1 MCLDS
6 KGNPVVF
13 HLSTLLSIESED
25 GGNHQRI
32 RGIDTKNAVVHKIVY
47 FIIIV
52 YICTRKDVYDME
64 KAFVYGMSVEGDN
77 FTDRVNDSI
86 PQGSETV

>member
-1 MCLDS
+1 M
-6 KGNPVVF
+6 
-13 HLSTLLSIESED
+13 
-25 GGNHQRI
+25 
-32 RGIDTKNAVVHKIVY
+32 VHKIVY
-47 FIIIV
+47 FVIIV
-52 YICTRKDVYDME
+52 YIYTRKDVYDME

>member
-1 MCLDS
+1 MVH
-6 KGNPVVF
+6 K
-13 HLSTLLSIESED
+13 I
-25 GGNHQRI
+25 
-32 RGIDTKNAVVHKIVY
+32 VVHKLVY

-52 YICTRKDVYDME
+52 CICTRKDVYDME

-86 PQGSETV
+86 PQGSKTV